1 MPCHVSWTLE
11 HADLLEWL
19 KQVYNLGK
27 YNFRSYFLAALKSK
41 DQHYYLMISVISIL
55 FKKIKRG
62 LPFIL
67 TSKRPKPESEP
78 NISLLL

>member
-55 FKKIKRG
+55 FIKIKERIT
-62 LPFIL
+62 LYTYEQTPQA
-67 TSKRPKPESEP
+67 
-78 NISLLL
+78 